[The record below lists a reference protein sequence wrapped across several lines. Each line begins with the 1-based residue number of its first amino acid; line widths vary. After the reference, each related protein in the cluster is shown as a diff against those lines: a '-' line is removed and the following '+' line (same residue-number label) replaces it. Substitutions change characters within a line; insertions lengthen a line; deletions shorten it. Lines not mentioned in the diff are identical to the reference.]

1 MKLYESKKIIVA
13 LSGGVDSAVAAA
25 LLKKQGFD
33 VFGVHFWLFGKT
45 WKLSFQVE
53 KITKKLGITLKVVD
67 ARKEFKK
74 RIIGYFIE
82 AYKKGLTPNPCVV
95 CNKEIKFQLLFDL
108 MKKLDADYVSTG
120 HYALVKVRPFPS
132 PTFCWGIPQGRTLC
146 EARDKIKDQSYF
158 LYRLAQKDLAKIIF
172 PLGEYKKTE
181 VKEIAKKMK
190 IPVPEK
196 EESQDICFLQNKDIN
211 SFLRKYIKP
220 EPGNIV
226 DETGKIFGKH
236 EGLAA
241 YTLGQRKGIKIG
253 GTGPYFVVGK
263 NKRKN
268 KLIVTNDPKE
278 FLARKFLISKVSWIS
293 PEIKFPLRAKVQIRY
308 HAPKVSAIIK
318 PQEKKTY
325 LVELAK
331 PLRAITPGQSAVF
344 YKGDEVLGGG
354 IISS

>member
-158 LYRLAQKDLAKIIF
+158 LYRLAQKDVAKIIF
-172 PLGEYKKTE
+172 T
-181 VKEIAKKMK
+181 
-190 IPVPEK
+190 
-196 EESQDICFLQNKDIN
+196 
-211 SFLRKYIKP
+211 
-220 EPGNIV
+220 
-226 DETGKIFGKH
+226 
-236 EGLAA
+236 
-241 YTLGQRKGIKIG
+241 
-253 GTGPYFVVGK
+253 
-263 NKRKN
+263 
-268 KLIVTNDPKE
+268 
-278 FLARKFLISKVSWIS
+278 
-293 PEIKFPLRAKVQIRY
+293 
-308 HAPKVSAIIK
+308 
-318 PQEKKTY
+318 
-325 LVELAK
+325 
-331 PLRAITPGQSAVF
+331 
-344 YKGDEVLGGG
+344 
-354 IISS
+354 